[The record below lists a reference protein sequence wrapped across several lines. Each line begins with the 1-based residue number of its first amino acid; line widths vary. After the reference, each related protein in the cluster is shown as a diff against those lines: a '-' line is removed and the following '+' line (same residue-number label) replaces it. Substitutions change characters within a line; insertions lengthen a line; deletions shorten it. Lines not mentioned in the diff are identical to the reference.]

1 LRGVRR
7 TGSDDTGP
15 TRPPG
20 RVGPVA
26 SGPVQ
31 APDGPVPTTRTTI
44 GTTMANDDG
53 MYPLR
58 PGDRGAAVADVRAAL
73 RSLELLVPATGD
85 GDETDGEACYDE
97 ATELAVRHF
106 QQVRGLT
113 VDGHVGEETYR
124 ALSEARW
131 SLGDRLL
138 HHDPERP
145 MRGDDV
151 TNLQERLLELGY
163 DAGRADGIL
172 GPETETGL
180 RAFQRDY
187 GLSADGQCGPATLR
201 ALRQLGR
208 KVTGGRPQLLRQS
221 AVMVESGPHLIGR
234 VIVID
239 PGHGGPETG
248 VTAGETTEADL
259 AFDLASRIEGSL
271 AAAGA
276 TAYLTRGRAQNPS
289 PAERTAFANDARA
302 DLFLSLHMDA
312 HDSEHARG
320 VASYYY
326 GTGSGASS
334 TVGEQFAN
342 LVRREVVA
350 RTGLIDLGGYPKT
363 WDLLRMTRMPA
374 VRLDCGYLSHE
385 VDRRLLL
392 DARLRGTVA
401 SAVLAAVQRL
411 FLPAEADPPTGT
423 FVLNRSSSS
432 G

>member
-1 LRGVRR
+1 MQILRR
-7 TGSDDTGP
+7 
-15 TRPPG
+15 
-20 RVGPVA
+20 
-26 SGPVQ
+26 
-31 APDGPVPTTRTTI
+31 
-44 GTTMANDDG
+44 
-53 MYPLR
+53 
-58 PGDRGAAVADVRAAL
+58 GDRGPAVADVHAAL
-73 RSLELLVPATGD
+73 RSLGLLPPTAAAGVEPPL
-85 GDETDGEACYDE
+85 EAAEYDD

-106 QQVRGLT
+106 QQVRGLS
-113 VDGHVGEETYR
+113 VDGRVGEETYR

-138 HHDPERP
+138 RYDPERP

-172 GPETETGL
+172 GPETESGL

-187 GLSADGQCGPATLR
+187 GLTSDGTCGPATLR

-221 AVMVESGPHLIGR
+221 ASFVESGPHLIGR
-234 VIVID
+234 RIVVD
-239 PGHGGPETG
+239 AGHGGTETG
-248 VTAGETTEADL
+248 FTAGETTEADL
-259 AFDLASRIEGSL
+259 VFDLASRIEGRL

-276 TAYLTRGRAQNPS
+276 TVYLTRGRSQNPE

-302 DLFLSLHMDA
+302 DLFISLHMDA
-312 HDSEHARG
+312 HSSEHARG

-334 TVGEQFAN
+334 TVGEEFAN

-350 RTGLIDLGGYPKT
+350 RTGLLDLGSHPKT

-374 VRLDCGYLSHE
+374 VRLDCGYLSHP
-385 VDRRLLL
+385 VDRLLLL
-392 DARLRGTVA
+392 DARVRSA
-401 SAVLAAVQRL
+401 IAHAVLAAVQRL
-411 FLPAEADPPTGT
+411 YLPAEADPPTGT
-423 FVLNRSSSS
+423 FQLPTRV
-432 G
+432 

>member
-1 LRGVRR
+1 M
-7 TGSDDTGP
+7 
-15 TRPPG
+15 
-20 RVGPVA
+20 
-26 SGPVQ
+26 
-31 APDGPVPTTRTTI
+31 
-44 GTTMANDDG
+44 GTDSSMQ
-53 MYPLR
+53 PLGL
-58 PGDRGAAVADVRAAL
+58 GDRGPAVADVHAAL
-73 RSLELLVPATGD
+73 RALALLPAAGAAEEASLDQAV
-85 GDETDGEACYDE
+85 YDP

-113 VDGHVGEETYR
+113 VDGRVGEETYR

-138 HHDPERP
+138 HHDPVRP

-151 TNLQERLLELGY
+151 TNLQDRLHELGY
-163 DAGRADGIL
+163 DAGPVDGVF
-172 GPETETGL
+172 GAETESGL

-187 GLSADGQCGPATLR
+187 GLTSDGTCGPATLR

-221 AVMVESGPHLIGR
+221 ASFVESGPHLIGR
-234 VIVID
+234 RIVVD
-239 PGHGGPETG
+239 PGHGGADTG
-248 VTAGETTEADL
+248 FTAGETTEADL
-259 AFDLASRIEGSL
+259 VLDLASRIEGRL

-276 TAYLTRGRAQNPS
+276 TVYLTRGRDQDPT

-302 DLFLSLHMDA
+302 DLFLSLHTDA
-312 HDSEHARG
+312 HSSEHARG

-350 RTGLIDLGGYPKT
+350 RTGMLDLGSHPKT
-363 WDLLRMTRMPA
+363 WDLLRTTRMPA
-374 VRLDCGYLSHE
+374 VRIDVGYLSHP
-385 VDRRLLL
+385 VDRLLLL
-392 DARLRGTVA
+392 DARLRSTVA

-423 FVLNRSSSS
+423 FVLPGRS
-432 G
+432 

>member
-1 LRGVRR
+1 M
-7 TGSDDTGP
+7 
-15 TRPPG
+15 
-20 RVGPVA
+20 
-26 SGPVQ
+26 
-31 APDGPVPTTRTTI
+31 
-44 GTTMANDDG
+44 GTDSRMH
-53 MYPLR
+53 PLG
-58 PGDRGAAVADVRAAL
+58 PGDRGPAVADVHAAL
-73 RSLELLVPATGD
+73 RALGLLPSGD
-85 GDETDGEACYDE
+85 GGTEDAALDDAVYDP

-106 QQVRGLT
+106 QQVRGLS
-113 VDGHVGEETYR
+113 VDGRVGEETYR

-145 MRGDDV
+145 IRGDDV
-151 TNLQERLLELGY
+151 TNLQDRLHELGY
-163 DAGRADGIL
+163 DAGPVDGVF
-172 GPETETGL
+172 GPETEVGL

-187 GLSADGQCGPATLR
+187 GLTSDGTCGPATLR

-221 AVMVESGPHLIGR
+221 ASFVESGPHLIGR
-234 VIVID
+234 RIVID
-239 PGHGGPETG
+239 PGHGGADTG
-248 VTAGETTEADL
+248 FTAGETTEADL
-259 AFDLASRIEGSL
+259 VLDLASRIEGRL

-276 TAYLTRGRAQNPS
+276 TVYLTRGREQNPT

-302 DLFLSLHMDA
+302 DLFLSLHIDA
-312 HDSEHARG
+312 HASEHARG

-350 RTGLIDLGGYPKT
+350 RTGLLDLGSHPKT

-374 VRLDCGYLSHE
+374 VRMDCGYLSHP
-385 VDRRLLL
+385 VDRLLLL
-392 DARLRGTVA
+392 DARLRSTVA

-423 FVLNRSSSS
+423 FVLPGRV
-432 G
+432 